1 MQNSA
6 RNGKKVT
13 QVIYRVADHK
23 YIIYIAMPTSVMG
36 QIFGN
41 LMKQNIAR
49 NGNTMN
55 QSKMQLHETEPEVLM
70 HPYSKFLS
78 KVLE

>member
-23 YIIYIAMPTSVMG
+23 YIIYANFCHG
-36 QIFGN
+36 A
-41 LMKQNIAR
+41 NIW
-49 NGNTMN
+49 
-55 QSKMQLHETEPEVLM
+55 QLNEAKYCQEWQYYEPI
-70 HPYSKFLS
+70 KNAAT
-78 KVLE
+78 